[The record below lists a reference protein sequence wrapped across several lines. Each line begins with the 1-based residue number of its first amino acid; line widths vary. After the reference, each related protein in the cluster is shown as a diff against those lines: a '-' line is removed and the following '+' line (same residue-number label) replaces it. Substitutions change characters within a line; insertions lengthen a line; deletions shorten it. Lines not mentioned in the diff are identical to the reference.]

1 MTRDVLLLPD
11 LPDDEIDRAFEE
23 AEVEAPLLGLERPEE
38 RPDDEIAAHVEA
50 MAA

>member
-11 LPDDEIDRAFEE
+11 LPDDEIDRASEE
-23 AEVEAPLLGLERPEE
+23 DEVEAPVLGLERPEE
-38 RPDDEIAAHVEA
+38 LADDEIAAHLEA